1 MVESSGDIMEIE
13 AMALLIVASVLLG
26 LWLEN
31 RHKWSW
37 RWFRRNRN
45 PYELRDLQEERLK
58 READADY
65 IESMRSESDE
75 TN

>member
-1 MVESSGDIMEIE
+1 MVEYSGDVMEIK
-13 AMALLIVASVLLG
+13 AIALLIVASVLLG
-26 LWLEN
+26 LWLEK
-31 RHKWSW
+31 RHRWSW
-37 RWFRRNRN
+37 RWLRRNRN

-65 IESMRSESDE
+65 IESMRGERDE